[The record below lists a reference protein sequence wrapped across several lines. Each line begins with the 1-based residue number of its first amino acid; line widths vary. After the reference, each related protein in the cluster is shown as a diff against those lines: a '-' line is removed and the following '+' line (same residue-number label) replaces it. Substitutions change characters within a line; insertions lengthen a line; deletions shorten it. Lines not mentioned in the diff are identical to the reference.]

1 MNNKHINALSFLIAL
16 VIHAGLLLF
25 VSPKLQSRHYVP
37 PQTLNLCLQT
47 DISASDAPPKTKK
60 ALPVPKKK
68 NSSVPSKKK
77 KPPRNKK
84 ANEQMKP
91 AVTEQE
97 VVHHETGQTSDVSN
111 SPSPSARA
119 SVISSY
125 LSVIR
130 SKIEHNKYYPRFSK
144 RQHQEG
150 TSIIKLLIAP
160 DGTVLKITLVSSSGH
175 KTLDKAALDAVRKS
189 VPLPPPSG
197 YGLGKISLDIPLCY
211 LLR

>member
-1 MNNKHINALSFLIAL
+1 MNNKRINAFSFLIAL

-25 VSPKLQSRHYVP
+25 VPPTLQSRRYAP
-37 PQTLNLCLQT
+37 PQTINLCLKADT
-47 DISASDAPPKTKK
+47 AESEDPPKAKK
-60 ALPVPKKK
+60 VVPIPKKK
-68 NSSVPSKKK
+68 NPPVPSKKK
-77 KPPRNKK
+77 KP
-84 ANEQMKP
+84 
-91 AVTEQE
+91 AVAEQE

-111 SPSPSARA
+111 SSPPLVRA
-119 SVISSY
+119 SEISSY

-130 SKIEHNKYYPRFSK
+130 SQIERNKYYPRFSK

-150 TSIIKLLIAP
+150 TSIIKLVIAP
-160 DGTVLKITLVSSSGH
+160 DGRVLKITLISSSGY